1 MNLRPRILVFAIAV
15 PLLLS
20 VAAFADDGIV
30 VHGTG
35 SATTRPSQIE
45 MSATLMGE
53 AELAAD
59 ARVKFRDAK
68 KRALAAI
75 ASLKEPELSM
85 LPGGL
90 SVGTGV
96 GANAQMMMMRGMAVP
111 NVPQSVRLT
120 EVSRIILANTDKLE
134 PEEMLDKLL
143 KIIDVAKDS
152 GLQIGPAPARNYYEM
167 QVRAQEGQEGIAT
180 VSFKLPD
187 STALRAKAYKVAI
200 EDAKSKAQSLADLS
214 GVKLGRIISVHEDGA
229 GAANAE
235 QTVVY
240 NYAVRANNKDSGN
253 DTSISSSTSGDVTL
267 SVGLTVRF
275 EIAK

>member
-1 MNLRPRILVFAIAV
+1 MNLRPRVLVLAIAV
-15 PLLLS
+15 PLVFS
-20 VAAFADDGIV
+20 AAALGDDGIV

-35 SATTRPSQIE
+35 SASTRPTQIE
-45 MSATLMGE
+45 MSATLTGE

-68 KRALAAI
+68 KRAQAAI

-111 NVPQSVRLT
+111 NTPQSVRLS
-120 EVSRIILANTDKLE
+120 EVSRIVLANTDKLE
-134 PEEMLDKLL
+134 PDEMLDKLL
-143 KIIDVAKDS
+143 KIIDVAKDA

-167 QVRAQEGQEGIAT
+167 QVRAQEGAEGIAT

-187 STALRAKAYKVAI
+187 STALREKAYKVAI
-200 EDAKSKAQSLADLS
+200 EDAKSKAQSLAELS
-214 GVKLGRIISVHEDGA
+214 GVKLGRIVSVREDAA
-229 GAANAE
+229 GAANVE
-235 QTVVY
+235 SMVVY
-240 NYAVRANNKDSGN
+240 NYGARANKESGN
-253 DTSISSSTSGDVTL
+253 DTSITSSTSGDVTL
-267 SVGLTVRF
+267 NVGLTVRF